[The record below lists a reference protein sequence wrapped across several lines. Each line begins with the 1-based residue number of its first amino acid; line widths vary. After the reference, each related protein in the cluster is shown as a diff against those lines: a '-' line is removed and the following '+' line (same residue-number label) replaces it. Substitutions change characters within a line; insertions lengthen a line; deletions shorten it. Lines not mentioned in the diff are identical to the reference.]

1 MKKVDQETFDFYVKS
16 FEEQKRNFV
25 VEEKRSFKKLIMR
38 GKTILSVETKDKKE
52 EKMNKEQRAQFFS
65 LLGQVSKAATKYITE
80 NNFEVEKVESLCGAV
95 WVNRKK
101 YREMKQGAKFY
112 YVDAAHCFWRI
123 AYLRG
128 YIGENLYVSMLDKPE
143 LKQYRQMALSCIVAP
158 RGRKYFNGGK
168 PILMA
173 DGKELEIFEDKKL
186 YARIYNNIRFT
197 AYNTMG
203 YCRQELGDAIIAF
216 KTDGL
221 MVQKKGLSKA
231 KKLLT
236 QCGFDYKITECF
248 KEDELYFWYDGET
261 KKKM

>member
-1 MKKVDQETFDFYVKS
+1 MKKVDKEAFEFYVKS

-25 VEEKRSFKKLIMR
+25 VEEKRSFKRLIMR
-38 GKTILSVETKDKKE
+38 GKTILSCENKDREE
-52 EKMNKEQRAQFFS
+52 EKMNKEQRGQFFS
-65 LLGQVSKAATKYITE
+65 LLGQVAKSATKYIID

-95 WVNRKK
+95 YVNRKK
-101 YREMKQGAKFY
+101 YREMKEGAKFY

-123 AYLRG
+123 AYLKG
-128 YIGENLYVSMLDKPE
+128 YISENLYNSMLDKPE

-158 RGRKYFNGGK
+158 KSRKYFKAGS
-168 PILMA
+168 PT
-173 DGKELEIFEDKKL
+173 LEIFEDKRL

-203 YCRQELGDAIIAF
+203 YLKQELGDAFIAY
-216 KTDGL
+216 KTDGV

-231 KKLLT
+231 KKLFKE
-236 QCGFDYKITECF
+236 CGFDYKITECF
-248 KEDELYFWYDGET
+248 KEDELYFWYDGDV